1 MCDHR
6 LFDSLDFFVFSF
18 RNELWMLDVRL
29 QEKHGARTATSVP
42 GTDIDAMK
50 HGAAEGSGITLDGA
64 T

>member
-1 MCDHR
+1 M
-6 LFDSLDFFVFSF
+6 
-18 RNELWMLDVRL
+18 DVRL